1 MSFQR
6 FDSLE
11 ELYQHY
17 PKKEKHWGK
26 DYTGQKYNR
35 LTFISRTLIKNNPI
49 GQ

>member
-6 FDSLE
+6 FNSLE
-11 ELYQHY
+11 ELYQHF

-35 LTFISRTLIKNNPI
+35 LTFISRVEHPDK
-49 GQ
+49 